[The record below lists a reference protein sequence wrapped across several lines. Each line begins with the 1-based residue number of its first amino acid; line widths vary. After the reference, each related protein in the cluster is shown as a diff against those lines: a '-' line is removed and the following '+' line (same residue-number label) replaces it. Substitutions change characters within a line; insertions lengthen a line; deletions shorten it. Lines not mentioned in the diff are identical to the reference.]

1 MSALVKLHALVAAIR
16 GNRFQSSR
24 LAGVGEIA
32 SVEDFTA
39 RVPFTTKADL
49 VADHATHPPFGSNL
63 TFPKAAYTRFCQT
76 SGTTA
81 QPLAILDTPESW
93 DWMLGNWAR
102 IYRES
107 GVVPGDC
114 VYFAFSFGPF
124 LGFWTA
130 FEGAAKYGCL
140 CIPGGGLS
148 SAARIRGIVR
158 HGAGVLLCTPTYA
171 LHLAEVAAREGV
183 SLRDSAVRKIIVAGE
198 PGGSVPAIRA
208 RISSAWNG
216 AEVLDHYGMTETGP
230 VAFQR
235 SATPVAQATTP
246 AEVCSGDSPERRASR
261 PTRLAGESPAP
272 LSRAEGGPALPSL
285 HIIDESYF
293 AEIIDPKSGAPV
305 PRGEIGELVLT
316 PLGREAN
323 PLLRYRTGD
332 LVRRRAGA
340 GFALEGGILGR
351 TDDMIVVRGVNIFPS
366 AVDAVIH
373 SIGAVAEYR
382 VQVRSAGEMTELSI
396 EVEADDERAAQRV
409 ETALGEAFTL
419 RIPVTRVAGGTLP
432 RFELKAR
439 RWVR

>member
-1 MSALVKLHALVAAIR
+1 MKGDTLEKLRALVAAIR

-49 VADHATHPPFGSNL
+49 VADHAAHPPFGSNL
-63 TFPKAAYTRFCQT
+63 TFPREHYTRFCQP

-81 QPLAILDTPESW
+81 LPLAILDTPESW

-130 FEGAAKYGCL
+130 FEGAARYGCL

-208 RISSAWNG
+208 RISAAWNG
-216 AEVLDHYGMTETGP
+216 AEVLDHYGMTEVGP

-235 SATPVAQATTP
+235 SAERSAGVPAGHDTTAQPHFEMAL
-246 AEVCSGDSPERRASR
+246 RAR
-261 PTRLAGESPAP
+261 DVAGEDA
-272 LSRAEGGPALPSL
+272 GGPLGGAPSL
-285 HIIDESYF
+285 HIIEESYF
-293 AEIIDPKSGAPV
+293 AEIVDAKSGALV
-305 PRGEIGELVLT
+305 PRGETGELVLT
-316 PLGREAN
+316 PLGREAS

-351 TDDMIVVRGVNIFPS
+351 TDDMLVVRGVNIFPS

-382 VQVRSAGEMTELSI
+382 VHVRRAGEMTELSI
-396 EVEADDERAAQRV
+396 EVESDDDTAAQRV

-419 RIPVTRVAGGTLP
+419 RIPVTRVASGTLP